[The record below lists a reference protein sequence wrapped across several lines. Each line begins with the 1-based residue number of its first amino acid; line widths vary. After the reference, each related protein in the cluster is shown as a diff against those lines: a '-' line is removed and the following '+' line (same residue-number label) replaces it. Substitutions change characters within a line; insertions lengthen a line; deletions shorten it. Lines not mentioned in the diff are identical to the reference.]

1 MKNNDSRVGKNT
13 LPSAKLSFEEAS
25 EQAYVGAKILH
36 PHSVFPAQK
45 YRVPVRLLNT
55 MQPEAP
61 GTIISDQR
69 SEGEIKS
76 VAAKEGICAIK
87 IQSSRMLLAYGF
99 LRKVFEVFERYKTPI
114 DMVTTSEVAIRS
126 EEHTSEL
133 QSLMRISYADFGL
146 KKKK

>member
-1 MKNNDSRVGKNT
+1 MHNNDPRVVKNT
-13 LPSAKLSFEEAS
+13 RPIAQLSFEEAA
-25 EQAYVGAKILH
+25 ELAYFGAKILH

-45 YRVPVRLLNT
+45 YRLPVRLLTT

-87 IQSSRMLLAYGF
+87 IQSSRMTLAYGF
-99 LRKVFEVFERYKTPI
+99 LRK
-114 DMVTTSEVAIRS
+114 RS
-126 EEHTSEL
+126 EEPKFEFPYIMH
-133 QSLMRISYADFGL
+133 I
-146 KKKK
+146 

>member
-1 MKNNDSRVGKNT
+1 
-13 LPSAKLSFEEAS
+13 
-25 EQAYVGAKILH
+25 
-36 PHSVFPAQK
+36 
-45 YRVPVRLLNT
+45 

-114 DMVTTSEVAIRS
+114 DMVTTSEVAIS
-126 EEHTSEL
+126 LTIDNLKNINEIIEELES
-133 QSLMRISYADFGL
+133 FGQITVDREQNIICVVGDL
-146 KKKK
+146 DWMSTRLNYSH

>member
-1 MKNNDSRVGKNT
+1 
-13 LPSAKLSFEEAS
+13 
-25 EQAYVGAKILH
+25 
-36 PHSVFPAQK
+36 
-45 YRVPVRLLNT
+45 

-99 LRKVFEVFERYKTPI
+99 LRRVFEVFERYKTPI
-114 DMVTTSEVAIRS
+114 DMITKSEVAVSLTIDDTKYLPRS
-126 EEHTSEL
+126 EERRVGKECVSTCRSRWS
-133 QSLMRISYADFGL
+133 QYT
-146 KKKK
+146 